1 MKAVKLLGNKKAIT
15 VDVPMPVVKDGYCLI
30 KVAESGICGTDLEL
44 LFNSKDEVKYIPGH
58 EVVGTV
64 VEKNN
69 VDEFKIGDRV
79 LVNMHISCMKCK
91 YCKREKRI
99 FCKQLKVIGF
109 DLDGSDAEYIALPKM
124 CLIKI
129 PDDISFDQAL
139 LLTDALGTPYAA
151 AKKANIQPNDNV
163 AVIGI
168 GPLGLMCCLC
178 AKYFGGKLFAIDVVP
193 KRLQQASDFG
203 IEHIV
208 DPNSDDINAIVG
220 KFTIDGF
227 DIVIEC
233 SGSAKG
239 VKSAF
244 KYIRPEGKVIQVGV
258 CPSVQINTYDEW
270 IAKEITIIGSRGY
283 VDSQVGE
290 IADFIRKTPYITKA
304 ITHRFPLDKAQEAFE
319 TADSKSGIK
328 VIFTP

>member
-15 VDVPMPVVKDGYCLI
+15 VDVPVQKIEDGYCLI
-30 KVAESGICGTDLEL
+30 KVVEAGICGTDLEL

-64 VEKNN
+64 VKKKN
-69 VDEFKIGDRV
+69 VDEFQIGDRV
-79 LVNMHISCMKCK
+79 LINMHITCMECN

-109 DLDGSDAEYIALPKM
+109 DLDGADAEYIALPKM

-129 PDDISFDQAL
+129 PDDISFDQAI

-151 AKKANIQPNDNV
+151 AKKANIRPNDNV

-168 GPLGLMCCLC
+168 GPLGLMCCLS
-178 AKYFGGKLFAIDVVP
+178 AKYFGGKVFAIDIVP
-193 KRLQQASDFG
+193 ERLKQALNFG
-203 IEHIV
+203 IDHVIN
-208 DPNSDDINAIVG
+208 PNSDDIDAIVK
-220 KFTIDGF
+220 KFTNDGF

-244 KYIRPEGKVIQVGV
+244 KYVRPEGKIIQVGV
-258 CPSVQINTYDEW
+258 CPSVDINTYDEW

-290 IADFIRKTPYITKA
+290 LADFIRKNPNITKA
-304 ITHRFPLDKAQEAFE
+304 ITHRFPLEKAQEAFD
-319 TADSKSGIK
+319 TANSKSGIK